1 MKEIIER
8 LVTNIFGIALGYVV
22 GLIIYSSNASI
33 VMYNGPRFFLVS
45 TSLIGLVVSIAI
57 IELGKV
63 RTLKRNNLLRNEAI
77 TLIAHEM
84 RTGLTSTG
92 WAIQMVLSKYA
103 DHMSEEDKV
112 NLETVLESVHTTVTH
127 SVNLL
132 DISILDLNKLS
143 LSLKWVPLGE
153 IEKTFNEILKG
164 YMMEA
169 QKNGIKIVAE
179 MKLDKDK
186 EVEVD
191 VLRLKIVLQNL
202 LENAVRY
209 TIREKKEIEVSI
221 NNTDKDL
228 MIKVSDS
235 GIGIPEA
242 EQKKIFNEFY
252 RASNARVKL
261 STGSGIGLYACRQ
274 YVKAH
279 RGEIRFE
286 SKENE
291 GTTFYVSI
299 PLKTRENIN
308 EFMEK
313 V

>member
-8 LVTNIFGIALGYVV
+8 LITNIFGIVFGYVV
-22 GLIIYSSNASI
+22 GLLFYSSQMSFI
-33 VMYNGPRFFLVS
+33 QHYGSRFFLVS
-45 TSLIGLVVSIAI
+45 TSLIGLVISIAI

-63 RTLKRNNLLRNEAI
+63 KNLKKNNLLRNEAI

-103 DHMSEEDKV
+103 NQMSSEDKE
-112 NLETVLESVHTTVTH
+112 NLETVLESIHTTVTH

-143 LSLKWVPLGE
+143 LSLKWAPLSE
-153 IEKTFNEILKG
+153 IEKIFNEILKG
-164 YMMEA
+164 YIMESE
-169 QKNGIKIVAE
+169 KNGIKTTVN
-179 MKLDKDK
+179 MVLDKDK

-191 VLRLKIVLQNL
+191 MLRLKIVLQNL

-209 TIREKKEIEVSI
+209 TIREKKEIEVLI

-228 MIKVSDS
+228 MIKVADS
-235 GIGIPEA
+235 GIGIPPA
-242 EQKKIFNEFY
+242 EQAKIFNEFY
-252 RASNARVKL
+252 RASNARSKL
-261 STGSGIGLYACRQ
+261 STGSGIGLYACMQ
-274 YVKAH
+274 YVRAH
-279 RGEIRFE
+279 KGTIRFE

-308 EFMEK
+308 EFMQK